1 MLWEEN
7 ISVNNN
13 LCSIDTFIIY
23 IQYKNFMCQ
32 DSFIFSP
39 KTAYIFH
46 PYLNMLLTWQDR
58 EICDL
63 LVTFSSY

>member
-32 DSFIFSP
+32 DSFLFSP

-46 PYLNMLLTWQDR
+46 PYLNML
-58 EICDL
+58 
-63 LVTFSSY
+63 